1 MDFNALVE
9 VMETFSQG
17 RFPRE
22 VGKKLPNGF
31 IRNLYVKN
39 AEELAGFAVEFDH
52 FKSKDRF
59 VTVYSFEDDCTDGE
73 KWNRDK
79 AVVDRLFIDIDCE
92 DLRVSLKETQKLV
105 QRLDCLPIVT
115 FSGAKGFHVHVLF
128 EPVRLKTATS
138 LKTFGAEVVKKS
150 SVKHADNS
158 VFERARLCRLPYTQ
172 NSKTGLYSIVLNPEK
187 LAKMTLDDVI
197 RLAKRPRVRA
207 FDVTYA
213 DWSERLK
220 EFDEEITEKIE
231 ENRPAPLPRVE
242 PKREYPI
249 NSEFNPH
256 FRRKRIAEYLL
267 ALRIYGRLNKDP
279 AIVKIHAKSRHAHN
293 IEAIEHLAR
302 VYLVLLMIEEGYSD
316 EEIHAAFRYAED
328 YSPEK
333 TQYYIDYNRRW
344 LLQKHSSPALPSPV
358 PA

>member
-1 MDFNALVE
+1 
-9 VMETFSQG
+9 METFSQG
-17 RFPRE
+17 KFPRE
-22 VGKKLPNGF
+22 VGKKLSSGF
-31 IRNLYVKN
+31 IRNLYVRN
-39 AEELAGFAVEFDH
+39 AEELASFAVEFDY
-52 FKSKDRF
+52 FRSKDRF
-59 VTVYSFEDDCTDGE
+59 VTVYSFDDDCKDGE
-73 KWNRDK
+73 RWNRNK

-92 DLRVSLKETQKLV
+92 DLRVSLREAQKLV
-105 QRLDCLPIVT
+105 QKLDCLPIVT

-128 EPVRLKTATS
+128 EPVKLKTATT
-138 LKTFGAEVVKKS
+138 LKAFGAEVVKKFS
-150 SVKHADNS
+150 IRHADTS

-172 NSKTGLYSIVLNPEK
+172 NSKTGLYSVVLDPER
-187 LAKMTLDDVI
+187 LGRMTLDDVI

-220 EFDEEITEKIE
+220 LLDEEITERIE
-231 ENRPAPLPRVE
+231 ESRSAPLSRTE
-242 PKREYPI
+242 SQKREYPA

-267 ALRIYGRLNKDP
+267 ALRMHGRLSKDP
-279 AIVKIHAKSRHAHN
+279 AIVQIHAKSRHAHN
-293 IEAIEHLAR
+293 LEAVEHLAR

-333 TQYYIDYNRRW
+333 TQYYIDYNRKW
-344 LLQKHSSPALPSPV
+344 LLQKHSSHALSSPV